1 MQSSK
6 TVLMLAGMALSSANL
21 AIAQSSSQATESF
34 SAFDETTPVI
44 THTTSMGAYYS
55 RGKYGDAFAE
65 SDTRIRYLPIAHEI
79 KRGNWRYQA
88 TIPALEISGPANVLV
103 NLGSVGR
110 FGNRAEASGLGDI
123 MLSATYELPPIGEG
137 LPFLDL
143 GVEVK
148 LPTAD
153 DSRGLGTGR
162 FDAGVQLDAF
172 QVIKGN
178 TVFGSLGYKYRRPSP
193 NYPEIRNAWIGSVG
207 VGRAIS
213 ENWQGGI
220 IYDYR
225 QAVSDLT
232 GETHELLPY
241 ISVSATQR
249 LQMMFYIIHGFT
261 DDSPDRGMG
270 IQMNYRW

>member
-6 TVLMLAGMALSSANL
+6 TVLMLAGMAVSSANI
-21 AIAQSSSQATESF
+21 ASAQSASQATQPF
-34 SAFDETTPVI
+34 SAIDDTTPVI
-44 THTTSMGAYYS
+44 THTTSIGAYYS
-55 RGKYGDAFAE
+55 RGKYGDEFAD
-65 SDTRIRYLPIAHEI
+65 SDTRIRYLPVAHEI
-79 KRGNWRYQA
+79 KRGNWRYEA

-110 FGNRAEASGLGDI
+110 FGNRAQASGLGDI
-123 MLSATYELPPIGEG
+123 VLSATYELPPIGQG

-162 FDAGVQLDAF
+162 FDAGIQLDAF
-172 QVIKGN
+172 QVVKGT
-178 TVFGSLGYKYRRPSP
+178 TVFGTLGYKYRRQSP
-193 NYPEIRNAWIGSVG
+193 VYPEIRNAWIASAGL
-207 VGRAIS
+207 GRALT

-241 ISVSATQR
+241 LSVSATDR

-270 IQMNYRW
+270 IQMSFQW